1 MHILCLYIGSGFYID
16 VLKFVLP
23 GELQEMKKY
32 LLMIED
38 PTFGRATLEKVTICV
53 ILLGLLQDRD
63 LLGTNNLSF
72 IKKNLE
78 HMNRKD
84 LLGKVN
90 NYEKQ
95 SVKTVDATPRRSK
108 SGNYISLVTSSSI
121 STSKSP

>member
-1 MHILCLYIGSGFYID
+1 
-16 VLKFVLP
+16 
-23 GELQEMKKY
+23 MKKY

-95 SVKTVDATPRRSK
+95 SVKAVDATPRRSK